1 MSEYELDVDLEFR
14 PIIWYLSR
22 FCRKPQRDAAHSVG
36 GGLNG
41 ALAHGTRVPAAPLF
55 VRLITPADDETP
67 TNEFHSIF
75 LLLLAGST
83 RGSQNSQ
90 RLLELVV

>member
-14 PIIWYLSR
+14 PIIWYLSLR
-22 FCRKPQRDAAHSVG
+22 SHTAEMPRTVSV
-36 GGLNG
+36 
-41 ALAHGTRVPAAPLF
+41 ALFMARWLTAPAFQPLPLF
-55 VRLITPADDETP
+55 VRLITPAEDETP
-67 TNEFHSIF
+67 INEFHSIF
-75 LLLLAGST
+75 VLLLAGST